1 MLVLSEEHQ
10 KQESGNRGRIWFEI
24 HRRTSEA
31 KQRNIL
37 RSTERTG
44 EEEEIHRSTL
54 EAKQTNINWFEI
66 H

>member
-24 HRRTSEA
+24 HQRTSEA

-44 EEEEIHRSTL
+44 EEEEEDEDKELI
-54 EAKQTNINWFEI
+54 
-66 H
+66 